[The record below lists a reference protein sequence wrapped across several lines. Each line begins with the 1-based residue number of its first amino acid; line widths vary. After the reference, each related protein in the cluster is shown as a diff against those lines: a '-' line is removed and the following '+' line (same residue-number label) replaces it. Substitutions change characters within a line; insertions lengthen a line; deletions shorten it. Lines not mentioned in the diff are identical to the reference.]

1 MSRRLQYMLGAL
13 ALAVL
18 GVLALIGGILYLS
31 DKSSKLPS
39 FMPGAAKTG
48 DASTVVHKYRGDGG
62 VAVGVVLLIASV
74 GTVVVGFRPPSERP
88 ADTDSDPAA

>member
-1 MSRRLQYMLGAL
+1 MSRRVQYMLGAL

-31 DKSSKLPS
+31 DVSSKLPS

-48 DASTVVHKYRGDGG
+48 PAATVKHHYRGDGG

-74 GTVVVGFRPPSERP
+74 GTVVVGLRPPSERP
-88 ADTDSDPAA
+88 AGTESDPAA